1 MSDKAKA
8 LQPKLRLQEAMA
20 QLDAATVLELITP
33 TTRTFQCQR
42 NGHLVDGGYCALFCP
57 IGKEMVVYD
66 PTGGIEVV
74 CPFAFNNFLGRMGDG
89 TSSDA

>member
-1 MSDKAKA
+1 MSDKVKA
-8 LQPKLRLQEAMA
+8 LHPKLRTQEAIA
-20 QLDAATVLELITP
+20 QLDATAVLELITP
-33 TTRTFQCQR
+33 TARTFQCQR

-57 IGKEMVVYD
+57 IGKEMVIYD

-89 TSSDA
+89 ISTDS

>member
-8 LQPKLRLQEAMA
+8 LRPKLRLQEAIA
-20 QLDAATVLELITP
+20 QMDATAVLELITP
-33 TTRTFQCQR
+33 TARTFECQR

-74 CPFAFNNFLGRMGDG
+74 CAFAFNNFLGRMGDG
-89 TSSDA
+89 VSLDA

>member
-8 LQPKLRLQEAMA
+8 LQPKLRLQEAIEHH
-20 QLDAATVLELITP
+20 DAATVLELITP
-33 TTRTFQCQR
+33 TARTFQCQR

-57 IGKEMVVYD
+57 IGKEMVVFD

-74 CPFAFNNFLGRMGDG
+74 CPFAYNNFLGRMGDG
-89 TSSDA
+89 VSTDA

>member
-8 LQPKLRLQEAMA
+8 LQPKLRLQDAITE
-20 QLDAATVLELITP
+20 LDATTVLELITP
-33 TTRTFQCQR
+33 TARTFECQR

-57 IGKEMVVYD
+57 IGKEMVFYD

-74 CPFAFNNFLGRMGDG
+74 CPFAYNNFLGRMGDG
-89 TSSDA
+89 MTTDA